1 MFRSVVITLALCLVS
16 VSANAALFTLEYMGL
31 AKFGPPSACRD
42 YIYDCPDTVSLVL
55 TFDTSTYAS
64 LSTNGGWSSTADEGR
79 LGGFRATGMSITSL
93 ILRADDRILLNDATG
108 LTFSVSPDGRGT
120 TSTSGCNCIVSIGS
134 ADDVTLGGYAGYERI
149 FQWPMIADLGADP
162 VATVLLSIHGS
173 GSRPLGYVTQSFRGD
188 WGTLGSAGSEDD
200 FGISPIPISS
210 AVWLFGSALGLMGW
224 MRRKVS
230 G

>member
-1 MFRSVVITLALCLVS
+1 
-16 VSANAALFTLEYMGL
+16 
-31 AKFGPPSACRD
+31 
-42 YIYDCPDTVSLVL
+42 
-55 TFDTSTYAS
+55 
-64 LSTNGGWSSTADEGR
+64 
-79 LGGFRATGMSITSL
+79 MSITSL

-108 LTFSVSPDGRGT
+108 LTFSVGGDGRGT
-120 TSTSGCNCIVSIGS
+120 TSTSGCNCYVSINGVDNVS
-134 ADDVTLGGYAGYERI
+134 LGGVSYEHI
-149 FQWPMIADLGADP
+149 FQWPMIADLGDDP

-200 FGISPIPISS
+200 FDISPIPIPS

>member
-1 MFRSVVITLALCLVS
+1 
-16 VSANAALFTLEYMGL
+16 
-31 AKFGPPSACRD
+31 
-42 YIYDCPDTVSLVL
+42 
-55 TFDTSTYAS
+55 
-64 LSTNGGWSSTADEGR
+64 
-79 LGGFRATGMSITSL
+79 
-93 ILRADDRILLNDATG
+93 
-108 LTFSVSPDGRGT
+108 
-120 TSTSGCNCIVSIGS
+120 
-134 ADDVTLGGYAGYERI
+134 
-149 FQWPMIADLGADP
+149 MIADLGDDP

-200 FGISPIPISS
+200 FDISPIPIPS